1 MYTLQLMRMEW
12 IILRNFET
20 NTILAGSCGVNEV
33 KVFRRKD
40 GEYKL
45 TSHIQGLDNGVYS
58 VDSSHSEQEFTF
70 TTAHDGMFIY
80 G

>member
-1 MYTLQLMRMEW
+1 M
-12 IILRNFET
+12 
-20 NTILAGSCGVNEV
+20 NEV
-33 KVFRRKD
+33 KVFRKKD

-45 TSHIQGLDNGVYS
+45 TTQIKGLENGVYS
-58 VDSSHSEQEFTF
+58 IDSSHGEEKEFTF